1 MSNETAITAA
11 ERTELE
17 RYRERERDKRLISLS
32 PMELACLVRAKV
44 IPRRIAL
51 AELARQGY
59 RLPDPAPDTR
69 YDREREDA

>member
-1 MSNETAITAA
+1 MP
-11 ERTELE
+11 RT
-17 RYRERERDKRLISLS
+17 DQSLPEPEQKQKLVPLT

-69 YDREREDA
+69 YEPEREDA